1 MEDLVFYPKETTKAV
16 CECAGGKIRTD
27 QPFQFIVD
35 SAKADSP
42 GHDVSTGIFAAW
54 VKYAKRP
61 QPRYGLL
68 EEDYAAAIE
77 SLNQALMESLGYH
90 HPSAN

>member
-16 CECAGGKIRTD
+16 CECAGGEIRTD

-42 GHDVSTGIFAAW
+42 GHDISTGIFAAW
-54 VKYAKRP
+54 VKYSKRP
-61 QPRYGLL
+61 TARYGLL
-68 EEDYAAAIE
+68 EEDYEAAIQG
-77 SLNQALMESLGYH
+77 LNTTLMKSLGYY
-90 HPSAN
+90 HPPAN